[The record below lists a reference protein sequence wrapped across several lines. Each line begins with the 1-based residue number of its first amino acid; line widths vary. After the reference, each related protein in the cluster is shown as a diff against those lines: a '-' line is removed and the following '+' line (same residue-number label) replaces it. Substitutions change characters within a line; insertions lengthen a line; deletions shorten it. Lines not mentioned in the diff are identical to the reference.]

1 MKNLCFWI
9 LALGFS
15 GWLLPATAQ
24 FPMVVQPADKEA
36 IRQILTQNDSL
47 IAKPLPQRLVA
58 VGKLFLGKPYEA
70 KTLETGSDE
79 KLVVNLR
86 AFDCT
91 TFLETA
97 LTLARLLPAE
107 NSGFGDYCHQLI
119 QIRYRNGRSDLY
131 AARLHYLTEWM
142 YDKAQRGE
150 LEDITRQL
158 GGKPYEKTLNFM
170 TTHPQAYAQL
180 SDKRNLAELQ
190 AVEKQLNTRSLFY
203 IPKAEVSKIESQLR
217 EGDIIAMTTGI
228 KGLDVVHVGMAVLQ
242 KGKIHLLHASS
253 DQKQVAISTLPLAQ
267 YLMKNAGQTGII
279 VARLKP

>member
-1 MKNLCFWI
+1 MKNLRFWI
-9 LALGFS
+9 LVLGVS
-15 GWLLPATAQ
+15 GWLLPARAQ
-24 FPMVVQPADKEA
+24 FPIVVQPADKEA
-36 IRQILTQNDSL
+36 IRQILTQNDTL
-47 IAKPLPQRLVA
+47 AAKPLPQRMVA
-58 VGKLFLGKPYEA
+58 VGKLLIGKPYEA
-70 KTLETGSDE
+70 KTLETGANE
-79 KLVVNLR
+79 KLVINLGT
-86 AFDCT
+86 FDCT
-91 TFLETA
+91 TFLETTLA
-97 LTLARLLPAE
+97 LARLLPTKDAD
-107 NSGFGDYCHQLI
+107 FGNYCQQLI

-180 SDKRNLAELQ
+180 SDKRNLAEMQ

-203 IPKAEVSKIESQLR
+203 IPKAEVSKIESQLQ
-217 EGDIIAMTTGI
+217 EGDIVAMTTGV

-253 DQKQVAISTLPLAQ
+253 DQKQVAISALPLVQ
-267 YLMKNAGQTGII
+267 YLMKNTGQTGII